1 MGRASARRSP
11 VINRTAILPP
21 RYANARPIAHGG
33 MGRIYLA
40 DDSELGRKVAVK
52 LLDDRFASN
61 EPLRQR
67 FKREALTAAR
77 LSGHPHVVTIYD
89 VGEWADRPFIV
100 MEYRPGG
107 TVGERTRGEAVTPEQ
122 ALTWVGQAADALDA
136 AHELGIVHRDV
147 KPANLLLDERDEV
160 AVGDFGIARIAD
172 DPTGGM
178 TATGTVLGTAGYLA
192 PEQALGHGATTAS
205 DRYGLGVV
213 GYELL
218 TGSRPF
224 ERGSETAEAA
234 AHIHEPVPPASTRN
248 HRLSPAVDRVFER
261 ALAKDPN
268 ERFPTAGTFVTA
280 LRDALE
286 GGEATTRLLPA
297 AAPRPTT
304 ARHVRRAPPPR
315 SRRPWAIPLL
325 IAGLVAAIAAGL
337 VAAVLTSGDDRP
349 SKSNEGR
356 VTVTAQETV
365 GSTVV
370 TTTVVTTTA
379 TPPNQLTLDQAV
391 ALTDQATALLR
402 DERWEDALRTQR
414 RALKTLEGTY
424 SDDFRYE
431 AYAAY
436 NMGKALAELGRCEQA
451 LRYLDR
457 SEELQG
463 DRREID
469 EARARCEDENQD

>member
-1 MGRASARRSP
+1 MRRASARRTH
-11 VINRTAILPP
+11 VIDRTVNLPP
-21 RYANARPIAHGG
+21 RYANARRIAHGG

-40 DDSELGRKVAVK
+40 DDTELGRKVAVK
-52 LLDDRFASN
+52 LLDDRFAIN
-61 EPLRQR
+61 EQLRRR

-89 VGEWADRPFIV
+89 VGEWEDHPFIV
-100 MEYRPGG
+100 MEYLPGG
-107 TVGERTRGEAVTPEQ
+107 TIGERTRGATSRPEQ
-122 ALTWVGQAADALDA
+122 AVSWLGQAADALDA

-147 KPANLLLDERDEV
+147 KPANLLLDERDDV

-234 AHIHEPVPPASTRN
+234 AHIHEPVPPASHRN
-248 HRLSPAVDRVFER
+248 PRLPHAVDRVFER

-268 ERFPTAGTFVTA
+268 ERFPTAGAFVTA
-280 LRDALE
+280 LRDAL
-286 GGEATTRLLPA
+286 GGRDATTKLLPA
-297 AAPRPTT
+297 AAPRAAT
-304 ARHVRRAPPPR
+304 AQTVRRAPPPR
-315 SRRPWAIPLL
+315 RRRPWAIPVLL
-325 IAGLVAAIAAGL
+325 AGLVAAIAAGL
-337 VAAVLTSGDDRP
+337 IAAVLTSGDDQP
-349 SKSNEGR
+349 SKPHKTQSR

-365 GSTVV
+365 GTTEV
-370 TTTVVTTTA
+370 TTTVVTTAA
-379 TPPNQLTLDQAV
+379 TPPTQVTLDEAV

-402 DERWEDALRTQR
+402 DEHSEDALRTQR
-414 RALKTLEGTY
+414 RALKTLAGTY

-463 DRREID
+463 HRREID
-469 EARARCEDENQD
+469 EARAQCENQD

>member
-1 MGRASARRSP
+1 MRQAPARRTP
-11 VINRTAILPP
+11 VIDRTVTLPP
-21 RYANARPIAHGG
+21 RYANARRIAHGG

-52 LLDDRFASN
+52 LLDDRFATN
-61 EPLRQR
+61 QQLRQR
-67 FKREALTAAR
+67 FRREALTAAR

-89 VGEWADRPFIV
+89 VGEWEGRPFIV
-100 MEYRPGG
+100 MEYLPGG
-107 TVGERTRGEAVTPEQ
+107 TIGERTRGEAVGAEQ
-122 ALTWVGQAADALDA
+122 ALAWLEQAADGLDA

-192 PEQALGHGATTAS
+192 PEQALGHGATAAS

-213 GYELL
+213 CYELL

-234 AHIHEPVPPASTRN
+234 AHIHEPVPPASSRN
-248 HRLSPAVDRVFER
+248 PRLSPAVNRVFER
-261 ALAKDPN
+261 ALAKDPS
-268 ERFPTAGTFVTA
+268 ERFPTAGAFVTA

-286 GGEATTRLLPA
+286 DREATTRLLPPA
-297 AAPRPTT
+297 
-304 ARHVRRAPPPR
+304 APPPATPR
-315 SRRPWAIPLL
+315 TVRLDPPPSRRRPWAIPLL
-325 IAGLVAAIAAGL
+325 IAGLVAAIAVGL
-337 VAAVLTSGDDRP
+337 VAAMLTSDDDQP
-349 SKSNEGR
+349 SKPNGTQGR

-365 GSTVV
+365 GTTVV
-370 TTTVVTTTA
+370 TTTVVTTTGTLA
-379 TPPNQLTLDQAV
+379 TQVTLDEAV
-391 ALTDQATALLR
+391 ALTDEATALLR
-402 DERWEDALRTQR
+402 DGQWEDALRTQR

-436 NMGKALAELGRCEQA
+436 NIGKAPAELGRSDQA
-451 LRYLDR
+451 LGYLDR

-463 DRREID
+463 HRREID
-469 EARARCEDENQD
+469 EARAQCENPD

>member
-1 MGRASARRSP
+1 VIDRPAS
-11 VINRTAILPP
+11 LPP
-21 RYANARPIAHGG
+21 RYANARLIAHGG

-61 EPLRQR
+61 EQLRQR

-89 VGEWADRPFIV
+89 VGDWEDRPFIV
-100 MEYRPGG
+100 MEYLPGG
-107 TVGERTRGEAVTPEQ
+107 TIRERTQREAVEVEH
-122 ALTWVGQAADALDA
+122 ALAWLGQVADALDA

-147 KPANLLLDERDEV
+147 KPANLLLDERGEV
-160 AVGDFGIARIAD
+160 AVGDFGIARIGD

-192 PEQALGHGATTAS
+192 PEQALGHGATAAS
-205 DRYGLGVV
+205 DRYALGVV
-213 GYELL
+213 AYELL

-234 AHIHEPVPPASTRN
+234 AHIREAVPPASGRSN
-248 HRLSPAVDRVFER
+248 RLSPRIDRVFER

-268 ERFPTAGTFVTA
+268 ERFATAGAFVTA
-280 LRDALE
+280 LRDALQERE
-286 GGEATTRLLPA
+286 GATRVLPA
-297 AAPRPTT
+297 AVPRAPA
-304 ARHVRRAPPPR
+304 ARTERRAPP
-315 SRRPWAIPLL
+315 RRRRRAWAIPLV
-325 IAGLVAAIAAGL
+325 IAGLLAAIAAGL
-337 VAAVLTSGDDRP
+337 VAAVLTSRDDQP
-349 SKSNEGR
+349 SKANKTKGR
-356 VTVTAQETV
+356 LTVTAQETV
-365 GSTVV
+365 GTTAI

-379 TPPNQLTLDQAV
+379 EPSNQITLDDAV
-391 ALTDQATALLR
+391 ALTDQATALLQ

-414 RALKTLEGTY
+414 RALKTLDGTY

-436 NMGKALAELGRCEQA
+436 NMGKALAELGGCEQA

-463 DRREID
+463 HRREID
-469 EARARCEDENQD
+469 EARAQCADEG

>member
-1 MGRASARRSP
+1 M
-11 VINRTAILPP
+11 NRTVNLPP
-21 RYANARPIAHGG
+21 RYANARPVAHGG

-40 DDSELGRKVAVK
+40 HDSELGRKVAVK

-61 EPLRQR
+61 EQLRQR

-89 VGEWADRPFIV
+89 VGEWEDRPFIV
-100 MEYRPGG
+100 MEYLPGG
-107 TVGERTRGEAVTPEQ
+107 TISDRTDGQTVGAERSLAW
-122 ALTWVGQAADALDA
+122 LGQAADALDA
-136 AHELGIVHRDV
+136 AHDLGIVHRDV
-147 KPANLLLDERDEV
+147 KPANLLLDVRDEV

-192 PEQALGHGATTAS
+192 PEQALGHGATAAS
-205 DRYGLGVV
+205 DRYALGVV

-234 AHIHEPVPPASTRN
+234 AHIHEPVPPASARN
-248 HRLSPAVDRVFER
+248 AKLSSSVDRVFER

-268 ERFPTAGTFVTA
+268 ERFPTAGAFVAA
-280 LRDALE
+280 LRDAIDGRE
-286 GGEATTRLLPA
+286 TKTRLLPA
-297 AAPRPTT
+297 VVPTPAT
-304 ARHVRRAPPPR
+304 SRTVRRGPPPR
-315 SRRPWAIPLL
+315 RRRPWVIPLL
-325 IAGLVAAIAAGL
+325 IAGLLAAIAAGL
-337 VAAVLTSGDDRP
+337 VAAILTAGDAQP
-349 SKSNEGR
+349 SKPNKTQGR
-356 VTVTAQETV
+356 VTLTAQETV
-365 GSTVV
+365 GTTVV
-370 TTTVVTTTA
+370 TTTVVTTSA
-379 TPPNQLTLDQAV
+379 EAPSQVTLDDAV

-402 DERWEDALRTQR
+402 DGSWEDALKTQR

-436 NMGKALAELGRCEQA
+436 NMGEALAELGRCEQA

-463 DRREID
+463 HRREID
-469 EARARCEDENQD
+469 EARARCENQD

>member
-1 MGRASARRSP
+1 MRRASARRTG
-11 VINRTAILPP
+11 VINRTVKLPP
-21 RYANARPIAHGG
+21 RYVNARPIAQGG

-40 DDSELGRKVAVK
+40 DDSELGRRVAVK

-61 EPLRQR
+61 EQLRQR
-67 FKREALTAAR
+67 FKREALAAAR

-89 VGEWADRPFIV
+89 VGEWEDRPFIV
-100 MEYRPGG
+100 MEYLPGG
-107 TVGERTRGEAVTPEQ
+107 TIRERRGGEAVGPEQ
-122 ALTWVGQAADALDA
+122 ALSWLAQAADALDA

-147 KPANLLLDERDEV
+147 KPANLLLDERGEL
-160 AVGDFGIARIAD
+160 AVGDFGIAHIAD

-192 PEQALGHGATTAS
+192 PEQALGHGAIAAS
-205 DRYGLGVV
+205 DRYALGVV

-224 ERGSETAEAA
+224 ERASETAEAA
-234 AHIHEPVPPASTRN
+234 AHIREPVPPASERN
-248 HRLSPAVDRVFER
+248 ARLAPVVDRIFER

-268 ERFPTAGTFVTA
+268 ERFPTAGAFVAA
-280 LRDALE
+280 LRNAID
-286 GGEATTRLLPA
+286 GREAMTRLLRGA
-297 AAPRPTT
+297 VPRPPTT
-304 ARHVRRAPPPR
+304 RTVQGAPPPR
-315 SRRPWAIPLL
+315 RRRPWAAPLV
-325 IAGLVAAIAAGL
+325 IAGLLAAIAVG
-337 VAAVLTSGDDRP
+337 VIAAVLTSGDDQP
-349 SKSNEGR
+349 SKPNTNRGP

-365 GSTVV
+365 GTTVV
-370 TTTVVTTTA
+370 TTTVVTTA
-379 TPPNQLTLDQAV
+379 AEQPSQVTLDEAV
-391 ALTDQATALLR
+391 ALTDQATALLG
-402 DERWEDALRTQR
+402 DERWEDALKTQR

-436 NMGKALAELGRCEQA
+436 NMGKALAELGHCEQA

-463 DRREID
+463 HRREID
-469 EARARCEDENQD
+469 EARAQCENQG

>member
-1 MGRASARRSP
+1 MPRASARRSP
-11 VINRTAILPP
+11 VVDPTVILPP
-21 RYANARPIAHGG
+21 RYANARRIAHGG

-52 LLDDRFASN
+52 VLDDRFASN
-61 EPLRQR
+61 EQLRQR

-89 VGEWADRPFIV
+89 VGEWEDRPFIV
-100 MEYRPGG
+100 MAYLPGG
-107 TVGERTRGEAVTPEQ
+107 TIGERTRGEAAAPEQ
-122 ALTWVGQAADALDA
+122 ALAWLSQAAEALDA
-136 AHELGIVHRDV
+136 AQELGIVHRDV
-147 KPANLLLDERDEV
+147 KPANLLLDERGAV
-160 AVGDFGIARIAD
+160 AVADFGIARIAD

-192 PEQALGHGATTAS
+192 PEQALGHGATAAS
-205 DRYGLGVV
+205 DRYALGVV

-234 AHIHEPVPPASTRN
+234 AHIHEPVPPASSRN
-248 HRLSPAVDRVFER
+248 ASLTPPVDRVFDR
-261 ALAKDPN
+261 ALAKDPDA
-268 ERFPTAGTFVTA
+268 RFPTAGAFVDA

-286 GGEATTRLLPA
+286 TRETTTRLLPA
-297 AAPRPTT
+297 AAPLPARSPT
-304 ARHVRRAPPPR
+304 VRRTPPPR
-315 SRRPWAIPLL
+315 RRRPWVVPLL

-337 VAAVLTSGDDRP
+337 LAAVLTSGDDQP
-349 SKSNEGR
+349 SKRSETQSR
-356 VTVTAQETV
+356 VTVTAEETV

-370 TTTVVTTTA
+370 TTTVVTTA
-379 TPPNQLTLDQAV
+379 PEPPSQVTLDEAV
-391 ALTDQATALLR
+391 ALTDEATALLA

-424 SDDFRYE
+424 SDELRYE

-451 LRYLDR
+451 LGYLDR

-463 DRREID
+463 HRSEID
-469 EARARCEDENQD
+469 EARAQCENQD

>member
-1 MGRASARRSP
+1 
-11 VINRTAILPP
+11 VINRTVMLPP
-21 RYANARPIAHGG
+21 RYTNARPIAHGG

-40 DDSELGRKVAVK
+40 DDRELGRKVAVK

-61 EPLRQR
+61 EQLRQR

-77 LSGHPHVVTIYD
+77 LSGHPHVVTIFD
-89 VGEWADRPFIV
+89 VGEWEHRPFIV
-100 MEYRPGG
+100 MEYLPGG
-107 TVGERTRGEAVTPEQ
+107 TVGERTRGEAVAPEQ
-122 ALTWVGQAADALDA
+122 ALAWLGQAADALDA

-160 AVGDFGIARIAD
+160 AVGDFGIARLAD

-234 AHIHEPVPPASTRN
+234 AHIHEPVPPTSSRN
-248 HRLSPAVDRVFER
+248 RRLSPAVDRVFER

-268 ERFPTAGTFVTA
+268 DRFPTAGAFVRA
-280 LRDALE
+280 LRDTLE
-286 GGEATTRLLPA
+286 GREATTRLLPA
-297 AAPRPTT
+297 AAPGPATRRT
-304 ARHVRRAPPPR
+304 VRRAPPPR
-315 SRRPWAIPLL
+315 GRRPWAIPLL
-325 IAGLVAAIAAGL
+325 IAALVAAIAAGL

-349 SKSNEGR
+349 SKPNETQGPL
-356 VTVTAQETV
+356 TVTAQETV
-365 GSTVV
+365 GTTAV

-379 TPPNQLTLDQAV
+379 TPPSQVTLDEAV
-391 ALTDQATALLR
+391 ALTDQATELLR
-402 DERWEDALRTQR
+402 EERWGDALTTQR

-451 LRYLDR
+451 LGYLDR

-463 DRREID
+463 QRGEID
-469 EARARCEDENQD
+469 EARARCEDQD

>member
-1 MGRASARRSP
+1 M
-11 VINRTAILPP
+11 NLPP
-21 RYANARPIAHGG
+21 RYANARRIAHGG

-52 LLDDRFASN
+52 LLDDRFAGN
-61 EPLRQR
+61 EQLRQR
-67 FKREALTAAR
+67 FRREALMAAR

-89 VGEWADRPFIV
+89 VGEWENRPFIV
-100 MEYRPGG
+100 MEYLPGG
-107 TVGERTRGEAVTPEQ
+107 TLRERTRGEAVGAEL
-122 ALTWVGQAADALDA
+122 ALPWLEQAADALDA

-172 DPTGGM
+172 DPTAGM

-234 AHIHEPVPPASTRN
+234 AHIQEPVPPASSRN
-248 HRLSPAVDRVFER
+248 PRLSPMVDRVFER
-261 ALAKDPN
+261 ALAKAPN
-268 ERFPTAGTFVTA
+268 ERFPTAGAFVTA
-280 LRDALE
+280 LQNAVE
-286 GGEATTRLLPA
+286 EGEATTRVLPA
-297 AAPRPTT
+297 AAPPPTT
-304 ARHVRRAPPPR
+304 PPTIRRPPTPR
-315 SRRPWAIPLL
+315 RRRPWAIPLL
-325 IAGLVAAIAAGL
+325 IAGIVAAIAAGL
-337 VAAVLTSGDDRP
+337 VAAVVSSRDDQP
-349 SKSNEGR
+349 SKATGTQGR

-365 GSTVV
+365 GTTVE
-370 TTTVVTTTA
+370 TTTVVTTA
-379 TPPNQLTLDQAV
+379 AAPPTQVTLDDAV
-391 ALTDQATALLR
+391 ALTDESTALLR
-402 DERWEDALRTQR
+402 DERWEDALSTQR

-424 SDDFRYE
+424 ADGFRYE

-451 LRYLDR
+451 LRNLDR

-463 DRREID
+463 HRREID
-469 EARARCEDENQD
+469 EARAQCENQD

>member
-1 MGRASARRSP
+1 MGQASARRTP
-11 VINRTAILPP
+11 VIDIVSLPP
-21 RYANARPIAHGG
+21 RYANARRIAHGG

-40 DDSELGRKVAVK
+40 DDNELGRKVAVK

-61 EPLRQR
+61 EQLRQR

-89 VGEWADRPFIV
+89 VGEWEDRPFIV
-100 MEYRPGG
+100 MEYLPGG
-107 TVGERTRGEAVTPEQ
+107 TIAERTRGKRVGPEQ
-122 ALTWVGQAADALDA
+122 ALTWLGQAADALDA
-136 AHELGIVHRDV
+136 AHALGIVHRDV

-192 PEQALGHGATTAS
+192 PEQALGHGATAAS

-218 TGSRPF
+218 TGNRPF

-234 AHIHEPVPPASTRN
+234 AHIHEPVPPASSRN
-248 HRLSPAVDRVFER
+248 RRLSPAVDRVFER

-268 ERFPTAGTFVTA
+268 ERFPTAGAFATA
-280 LRDALE
+280 LRDPLE
-286 GGEATTRLLPA
+286 GREATTRLLPV
-297 AAPRPTT
+297 AAPRAASPRT
-304 ARHVRRAPPPR
+304 VRRAPPPR
-315 SRRPWAIPLL
+315 RRRPWAIPLL
-325 IAGLVAAIAAGL
+325 FAGLVTAIAAGL
-337 VAAVLTSGDDRP
+337 VAAVLTSNDDRP
-349 SKSNEGR
+349 STPNRTQGR

-365 GSTVV
+365 GTTVV
-370 TTTVVTTTA
+370 TTSVVTTTA
-379 TPPNQLTLDQAV
+379 TPPNQVTLNEAV

-402 DERWEDALRTQR
+402 EERWEDALRTQR

-451 LRYLDR
+451 RSYLDR

-463 DRREID
+463 HRREID
-469 EARARCEDENQD
+469 EARAQCENQD